1 MVDFQIIYIIHGA
14 PRSQHDAAG
23 FKEMVVKCLNN
34 VRSGIYLGHHVDS
47 SVLQPQ
53 PHNALHKHH
62 TLCVCALRAPGQ
74 QKPLKKKH

>member
-1 MVDFQIIYIIHGA
+1 MS
-14 PRSQHDAAG
+14 RSKHDSAG

-34 VRSGIYLGHHVDS
+34 EKSAVYLGHHVDS

-62 TLCVCALRAPGQ
+62 TLNKNPEDEALEVQLCSISA
-74 QKPLKKKH
+74 